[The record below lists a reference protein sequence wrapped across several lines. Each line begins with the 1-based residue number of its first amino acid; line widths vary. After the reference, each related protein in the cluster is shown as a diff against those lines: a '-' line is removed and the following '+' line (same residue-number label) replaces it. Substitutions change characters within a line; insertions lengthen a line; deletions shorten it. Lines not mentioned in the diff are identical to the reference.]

1 MVEKDL
7 EKGSEGW
14 EICLGSSH
22 PGPPLLK
29 DLLGK
34 HEDND
39 ELYNFE
45 KKKNSPQSDMAVK
58 DH

>member
-1 MVEKDL
+1 MVEEDL

-34 HEDND
+34 HEIKFSLICNG
-39 ELYNFE
+39 
-45 KKKNSPQSDMAVK
+45 S
-58 DH
+58 